1 MKKSDPLNMHAK
13 KILPAVVLSLV
24 CLNLGALFAE
34 EVQPPLVSE
43 KGSELAATVRGTSD
57 RKSRLVTGNG
67 DLGVVLT
74 GGSGKLNLGLGK
86 NDFWGV
92 VRGGISTAGAQIIAS
107 PDLRFT
113 DFQMEQNVG
122 SATLAGKFEAQ
133 KNGLD
138 LRTESWVAYP
148 ENIVVTRLE
157 NTGTK
162 PLSFQSEVADGYA
175 GGLPTLMGNTEDS
188 TWLEISPDT
197 VPFEVGSRIIKS
209 LVRIIGPTRTPVKTP
224 KPFVGRIAGVTLT
237 AQGAAKP
244 YLSWEPQAAYVQ
256 NIGKLAF
263 HPEDAHGIS
272 AEFTG
277 EGESRLVM
285 SSGCVPQKGFTLS
298 AWVNAATNL
307 EDGTIFSALAF
318 ETPKSFPFLKGL
330 LVHVAAGKLEAR
342 LDFTTVADPQPL
354 PLNQWVEVKVVYDIE
369 SLALYVGGRKVA
381 NAGFPKDLDLKGWD
395 KTAYHTGDP
404 ELPFLGCSPLGV
416 LRQRVLGA
424 SVQASGRALNF
435 TLAPGAHAF
444 VLLAVVTDRNAKDY
458 LKQAETWLAVDESGI
473 AKLRKKHLGWWKNF
487 WGKSFVEIPDKKIQ
501 DNWYGS
507 LYLLACCSR
516 ADTPAPGLW
525 HNFVTRPGAS
535 WNGDYTLNYNY
546 QAPFWAGYVCNHFEL
561 TDSYEPVL
569 LDHIERGRAI
579 ARNAWRIDPNAL
591 PRTLEATLAMRN
603 KVKPEPNPDDY
614 RGIYLYAH
622 LIPMPGWSADYGTF
636 WGQKSDA
643 LFSAVNM
650 IQRWRLTRDLDYA
663 RKVYPFLVATAEFWD
678 NCLVFQNGHY
688 ASVKDAVSE
697 GSGDNVNA
705 ATTLSF
711 LRLLYPSL
719 IEISTKLNL
728 NLDCRAKWRE
738 IVDKLAPFIIIPAS
752 SAEELQKLGSD
763 VIKNRMV
770 IRDCEVGPAFPRT
783 PFLLYKDRQV
793 RPTSAGMNC
802 TQAIFPGW
810 SFGIENTPQERKA
823 ALDTVTL
830 AAEWYD
836 INNDC
841 TFYPSAA
848 AVGYDPKEILENLRG
863 LIDTYQEPN
872 FMIHT
877 PGGGTEDDAI
887 TPCCLAYMFLQS
899 HQQNIHL
906 FPNWPMDQDAS
917 FGNLN
922 ACGGF
927 LIGSAVKQGKIPYV
941 QVVSQAGEE
950 CRIVNPWPGHAISLK
965 CDEENPRPLQ
975 GELLKFSTAKGKTY
989 LLLPVMGANNINQKT
1004 SPDLPVK
1011 RTAQIQ

>member
-1 MKKSDPLNMHAK
+1 MTIINNPFNMNTQSL
-13 KILPAVVLSLV
+13 LPAVFLSLL
-24 CLNLGALFAE
+24 CLNLGTLFAE
-34 EVQPPLVSE
+34 EVQPPIVSE
-43 KGSELAATVRGTSD
+43 KGSELAASVRGMSD
-57 RKSRLVTGNG
+57 RKGRLVTGNG

-74 GGSGKLNLGLGK
+74 GGGGKLNLGLGK

-92 VRGGISTAGAQIIAS
+92 VRGGISTAGAQIISS

-122 SATLAGKFEAQ
+122 PATLTGKFEEQ
-133 KNGLD
+133 KKGLG
-138 LRTESWVAYP
+138 LRMESWVAYP

-175 GGLPTLMGNTEDS
+175 GGLPTLIGSTKDS
-188 TWLEISPDT
+188 AWLEISPDT
-197 VPFEVGSRIIKS
+197 VPFEVGSRILKS
-209 LVRIIGPTRTPVKTP
+209 MGPNRTVIKTP
-224 KPFVGRIAGVTLT
+224 KPFVGRIAGLTLT

-244 YLSWEPQAAYVQ
+244 YLPWEPQAAYAQ
-256 NIGKLAF
+256 NIGNLAF
-263 HPEDAHGIS
+263 HAEDAHGAS
-272 AEFTG
+272 VELTG
-277 EGESRLVM
+277 EAENRLVM

-298 AWVNAATNL
+298 AWVNATKKL
-307 EDGTIFSALAF
+307 EDGTIFAAIAM

-342 LDFTTVADPQPL
+342 LDFTTIADPQPL

-369 SLALYVGGRKVA
+369 SFALYIGGRKVA
-381 NAGFPKDLDLKGWD
+381 SAGFPKDLDLKGWD
-395 KTAYHTGDP
+395 KTVYHTGDP
-404 ELPFLGCSPLGV
+404 ALPFQGCSPLGV

-424 SVQASGRALNF
+424 GVQASGRALNF
-435 TLAPGAHAF
+435 TLAPGDHAF
-444 VLLAVVTDRNAKDY
+444 VLLAVATDRNAKDY
-458 LKQAETWLAVDESGI
+458 LKQAETWLAVDEPGI
-473 AKLRKKHLGWWKNF
+473 ATLREEHLKWWKNF

-525 HNFVTRPGAS
+525 HNFVTRPGMS

-546 QAPFWAGYVCNHFEL
+546 QAPFWAGYVSNHFEL

-579 ARNAWRIDPNAL
+579 ARNAWRIDPNAM
-591 PRTLEATLAMRN
+591 PKTLEATLALRTQA
-603 KVKPEPNPDDY
+603 KPEPNPDDY

-636 WGQKSDA
+636 WSQKTNA
-643 LFSAVNM
+643 LFSTVNM

-678 NCLVFQNGHY
+678 NYLVLQNGHY
-688 ASVKDAVSE
+688 ASLNDAVSE
-697 GSGDNVNA
+697 GSGNDVNA

-711 LRLLYPSL
+711 LQLLYPSL

-728 NLDCRAKWRE
+728 NPDRRAKWRE
-738 IVDKLAPFIIIPAS
+738 VLGKLSPFTLIPAS
-752 SAEELQKLGSD
+752 GAEELQKLGSD
-763 VIKNRMV
+763 AIKDRMV
-770 IRDCEVGPAFPRT
+770 IRDCEVGLAFPRS
-783 PFLLYKDRQV
+783 PFLVYKDRQV

-810 SFGIENTPQERKA
+810 SFGIESTPQERKA

-836 INNDC
+836 VNNDC

-872 FMIHT
+872 FMIRTH
-877 PGGGTEDDAI
+877 GGGTEDDAI

-950 CRIVNPWPGHAISLK
+950 CRMVNPWQGEAVSLQSSGEK
-965 CDEENPRPLQ
+965 PLTLK
-975 GELLKFSTAKGKTY
+975 GELLKFPTQKGQTC
-989 LLLPVMGANNINQKT
+989 LLLPITGHVSEPGT
-1004 SPDLPVK
+1004 SPH
-1011 RTAQIQ
+1011 

>member
-1 MKKSDPLNMHAK
+1 MTIINNPFNMNTQSL
-13 KILPAVVLSLV
+13 LPAVFLSLL
-24 CLNLGALFAE
+24 CLNLGTLFAE
-34 EVQPPLVSE
+34 EVQPPIVSE
-43 KGSELAATVRGTSD
+43 KGSELAASVRGMSD
-57 RKSRLVTGNG
+57 RKGRLVTGNG

-74 GGSGKLNLGLGK
+74 GGGGKLNLGLGK

-92 VRGGISTAGAQIIAS
+92 VRGGISTAGAQIISS

-122 SATLAGKFEAQ
+122 PATLTGKFEEQ
-133 KNGLD
+133 KKGLG
-138 LRTESWVAYP
+138 LRMESWVAYP

-175 GGLPTLMGNTEDS
+175 GGLPTLIGSTKDS
-188 TWLEISPDT
+188 AWLEISPDT
-197 VPFEVGSRIIKS
+197 VPFEVGSRILKS
-209 LVRIIGPTRTPVKTP
+209 MGPNRTVIKTP
-224 KPFVGRIAGVTLT
+224 KPFVGRIAGLTLT

-244 YLSWEPQAAYVQ
+244 YLPWEPQAAYAQ
-256 NIGKLAF
+256 NIGNLAF
-263 HPEDAHGIS
+263 HAEDAHGAS
-272 AEFTG
+272 VELTG
-277 EGESRLVM
+277 EAENRLVM

-298 AWVNAATNL
+298 AWVNATKKL
-307 EDGTIFSALAF
+307 EDGTIFAAIAM

-342 LDFTTVADPQPL
+342 LDFTTIADPQPL

-369 SLALYVGGRKVA
+369 SFALYIGGRKVA
-381 NAGFPKDLDLKGWD
+381 SAGFPKDLDLKGWD
-395 KTAYHTGDP
+395 KTVYHTGDP
-404 ELPFLGCSPLGV
+404 ALPFQGCSPLGV

-424 SVQASGRALNF
+424 GVQASGRALNF
-435 TLAPGAHAF
+435 TLAPGDHAF
-444 VLLAVVTDRNAKDY
+444 VLLAVATDRNAKDY
-458 LKQAETWLAVDESGI
+458 LKQAETWLAVDEPGI
-473 AKLRKKHLGWWKNF
+473 ATLREEHLKWWKNF

-525 HNFVTRPGAS
+525 HNFVTRPGMS

-546 QAPFWAGYVCNHFEL
+546 QAPFWAGYVSNHFEL

-579 ARNAWRIDPNAL
+579 ARNAWRIDPNAM
-591 PRTLEATLAMRN
+591 PKTLEATLALRTQA
-603 KVKPEPNPDDY
+603 KPEPNPDDY

-636 WGQKSDA
+636 WSQKTNA
-643 LFSAVNM
+643 LFSTVNM

-678 NCLVFQNGHY
+678 NYLVLQNGHY
-688 ASVKDAVSE
+688 ASLNDAVSE
-697 GSGDNVNA
+697 GSGNDVNA

-711 LRLLYPSL
+711 LQLLYPSL

-728 NLDCRAKWRE
+728 NPDRRAKWRE
-738 IVDKLAPFIIIPAS
+738 VLGKLSPFTLIPAS
-752 SAEELQKLGSD
+752 GAEELQKLGSD
-763 VIKNRMV
+763 AIKDRMV
-770 IRDCEVGPAFPRT
+770 IRDCEVGLAFPRS
-783 PFLLYKDRQV
+783 PFLVYKDRQV

-810 SFGIENTPQERKA
+810 SFGIESTPQERKA

-836 INNDC
+836 VNNDC

-872 FMIHT
+872 FMIRTH
-877 PGGGTEDDAI
+877 GGGTEDDAI

-941 QVVSQAGEE
+941 QVVSEAGEE
-950 CRIVNPWPGHAISLK
+950 CRMVNPWPGCSVSLEGGGEK
-965 CDEENPRPLQ
+965 PLTLK
-975 GELLKFSTAKGKTY
+975 GELLKFPTLKGQTC
-989 LLLPVMGANNINQKT
+989 LLLPMIGHVSEPGA
-1004 SPDLPVK
+1004 SSH
-1011 RTAQIQ
+1011 

>member
-1 MKKSDPLNMHAK
+1 MPPYPKT
-13 KILPAVVLSLV
+13 ILHLGIFCSLLWANFTLLS
-24 CLNLGALFAE
+24 AE
-34 EVQPPLVSE
+34 EITIPKASV
-43 KGSELAATVRGTSD
+43 KGPELADKVHGVSD
-57 RKSRLVTGNG
+57 RKGRLVTGNG

-74 GGSGKLNLGLGK
+74 GGRGNLNLGLGK

-92 VRGGISTAGAQIIAS
+92 VRGGVSTAGAQIISS
-107 PDLRFT
+107 PELRFA

-122 SATLAGKFEAQ
+122 PASLTGKFIEQ
-133 KNGLD
+133 KNGWGLS
-138 LRTESWVAYP
+138 TESWVAYP

-162 PLSFQSEVADGYA
+162 PLTFQSQLTDGYA
-175 GGLPTLMGNTEDS
+175 GGLPTLTGNTEDS
-188 TWLEISPDT
+188 SWLEVSPDN
-197 VPFEVGSRIIKS
+197 VPFEVGGRIIKS
-209 LVRIIGPTRTPVKTP
+209 MVKIIGPTRAPVKTP
-224 KPFVGRIAGVTLT
+224 KPFVGRIADVTLT
-237 AQGAAKP
+237 ALGSKTP
-244 YLSWEPQAAYVQ
+244 YLSWEPQATFVE
-256 NIGKLAF
+256 NVGNLAF
-263 HPEDAHGIS
+263 HHGDEHGTS
-272 AEFTG
+272 VELTG

-298 AWVNAATNL
+298 AWVNASKNL
-307 EDGTIFSALAF
+307 EDGTIFSAIAM
-318 ETPKSFPFLKGL
+318 ETPKSFPFMKGL
-330 LVHVAAGKLEAR
+330 LLHVTDGKLEAR
-342 LDFTTVADPQPL
+342 LDFTAIADPHPL
-354 PLNQWVEVKVVYDIE
+354 PLNQWVEVKVVYDVE
-369 SLALYVGGRKVA
+369 SLSLYVGGKKVA
-381 NAGFPKDLDLKGWD
+381 SAVFPKDPELKAWD

-404 ELPFLGCSPLGV
+404 DLPFQGCSPLGV
-416 LRQRVLGA
+416 LRQRILGA
-424 SVQASGRALNF
+424 NVKANGRTLSF
-435 TLAPGAHAF
+435 TLEPGAHAF
-444 VLLAVVTDRNAKDY
+444 VLLAVATDRNAKDY
-458 LKQAETWLAVDESGI
+458 KKQAETWLAMNEQDIS
-473 AKLRKKHLGWWKNF
+473 KLREKHIGWWRDF

-516 ADTPAPGLW
+516 ADILPPGLW

-561 TDSYEPVL
+561 TDNYEPVL
-569 LDHIERGRAI
+569 LDHIDRGRAI
-579 ARNAWRIDPNAL
+579 ARNAWRLDPNAL
-591 PRTLEATLAMRN
+591 PRTLEATLALRT
-603 KVKPEPNPDDY
+603 KVKPEPNPEDY

-622 LIPMPGWSADYGTF
+622 LSPLPGWSADYGTF
-636 WGQKSDA
+636 WGQKTDA

-678 NCLVFQNGHY
+678 HYLVLRNGHY
-688 ASVKDAVSE
+688 VSLKDAVSE
-697 GSGDNVNA
+697 GSGDNVNP

-711 LRLLYPSL
+711 LKLFYPSL

-728 NLDCRAKWRE
+728 DGDRRAKWQE
-738 IVDKLAPFIIIPAS
+738 ILGKLGPFTIIPAS
-752 SAEELQKLGSD
+752 NAEELQKLGNE
-763 VIKNRMV
+763 VIKDRIV
-770 IRDCEVGPAFPRT
+770 IRDCEEGRSFPRS
-783 PFLLYKDRQV
+783 PFLVYKDRKV
-793 RPTSAGMNC
+793 RPTSGGMNC

-810 SFGIENTPQERKA
+810 SFGIESSPEERKA

-848 AVGYDPKEILENLRG
+848 AIGYDPKEILENLRG

-877 PGGGTEDDAI
+877 PGGGTEDDSI

-906 FPNWPMDQDAS
+906 FPNWPMDQDAT
-917 FGNLN
+917 FGNFN

-927 LIGSAVKQGKIPYV
+927 LISSAVQGGKISYV
-941 QVVSQAGEE
+941 QITSQAGEE
-950 CRIVNPWPGHAISLK
+950 CRMVNPWPGHAVTMK
-965 CDEENPRPLQ
+965 VDGENPRTLQ
-975 GELLKFSTAKGKTY
+975 GKLLKFPTEKGRAY
-989 LLLPVMGANNINQKT
+989 QLLPVMGA
-1004 SPDLPVK
+1004 S
-1011 RTAQIQ
+1011 